1 MAHRL
6 TRKESKAL
14 TQRRLV
20 AAARTVFVRRGFHA
34 ATLEAVAEEA
44 GFTTGAVYSNF
55 ANKADL
61 FLAVLDGHLEGRV
74 RDMAVMVAR
83 EETVAAQ
90 MGAMARYWN
99 ERRQEGPLWNLA
111 LIEFWAF
118 AARDPELR
126 QQFADRHER
135 LLSELARLQEE
146 AAAERGQVLPV
157 SALDLQRAAS
167 AINHGMALE
176 WLVSPDLVPE
186 ALLGWAFER
195 LVPEPAVPSGRI
207 RPSKQRPARR
217 EKGVVE

>member
-6 TRKESKAL
+6 TRTESKAL

-20 AAARTVFVRRGFHA
+20 SAARTVFVSRGFHA

-61 FLAVLDGHLEGRV
+61 FLAVLDEHLEDRV
-74 RDMAVMVAR
+74 RDMAALLAGA
-83 EETVAAQ
+83 ESVAAQ
-90 MGAMARYWN
+90 MEAMARYWN

-111 LIEFWAF
+111 LVEFWAF
-118 AARDPELR
+118 AARDPDLR
-126 QQFADRHER
+126 QRFADRHER
-135 LLSELARLQEE
+135 LLGELAGLQEE
-146 AAAERGQVLPV
+146 AAAKRGQALPA

-186 ALLGWAFER
+186 ELLGWVFER
-195 LVPEPAVPSGRI
+195 LVSESAVPAGRI
-207 RPSKQRPARR
+207 RSPKQRRARR
-217 EKGVVE
+217 AKEVVK

>member
-1 MAHRL
+1 MAERL

-20 AAARTVFVRRGFHA
+20 AAARTVFVDRGFHA

-61 FLAVLDGHLEGRV
+61 FLAVLDEHLEGRV
-74 RDMAVMVAR
+74 RDMAAIVAR
-83 EETVAAQ
+83 EETVVAQ
-90 MGAMARYWN
+90 MQAMARYWN

-111 LIEFWAF
+111 LVEFWAF

-126 QQFADRHER
+126 QRFADRHER
-135 LLSELARLQEE
+135 LLCELARLQDE
-146 AAAERGQVLPV
+146 AAAERGQVLPIP
-157 SALDLQRAAS
+157 ALDLQRAGL

-186 ALLGWAFER
+186 ALLEWAFER
-195 LVPEPAVPSGRI
+195 LVVEPAVPTGRI
-207 RPSKQRPARR
+207 RPSNNGRHGEK
-217 EKGVVE
+217 KGVVE